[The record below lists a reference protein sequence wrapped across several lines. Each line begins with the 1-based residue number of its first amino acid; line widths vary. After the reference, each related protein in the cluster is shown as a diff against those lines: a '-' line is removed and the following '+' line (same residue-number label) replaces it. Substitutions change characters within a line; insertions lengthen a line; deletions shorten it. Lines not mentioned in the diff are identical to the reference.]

1 MIKGGIG
8 GGNTRTGLVFE
19 GKVDLTSFLSKQ
31 PHYYIENGIVYY
43 DNKEVARIFKK
54 HGFYKFL
61 EDIGIDWHNYISK
74 KLLPDDSIYVIINNI
89 LYIIECKHQHV
100 AGSVDEKLQTC
111 DFKKKQYQK
120 LLAPANIKVQ
130 YMYLLDNWFRD
141 PKYKDVLDYIIS
153 VGCQYYFEYIPL
165 FELGLPVP
173 PELITD

>member
-1 MIKGGIG
+1 MIKGGKG

-19 GKVDLTSFLSKQ
+19 GKVDLSTFLSKQ
-31 PHYYIENGIVYY
+31 PGYKINNGNVFYRGE
-43 DNKEVARIFKK
+43 KVARILKK
-54 HGFYKFL
+54 HTFYEFL
-61 EDIGIDWHNYISK
+61 NEIGIDWKAIISK
-74 KLLPDDSIYVIINNI
+74 KLLPDDSIYVIINNT
-89 LYIIECKHQHV
+89 LFIIECKHQQV

-111 DFKKKQYQK
+111 DFKKKQYQR
-120 LLAPANIKVQ
+120 LMAPANIEVE

-165 FELGLPVP
+165 TKIGLPVP

>member
-19 GKVDLTSFLSKQ
+19 GKVDLATFLSKQ
-31 PHYYIENGIVYY
+31 PRYKIENDIVYY
-43 DNKEVARIFKK
+43 EEQKVARIFKK

-61 EDIGIDWHNYISK
+61 KEIEIDWKKYISK
-74 KLLPDDSIYVIINNI
+74 QLLPDDSIYVIINNT
-89 LYIIECKHQHV
+89 LYIIECKHQQV

-111 DFKKKQYQK
+111 DFKKKEYQK
-120 LLAPANIKVQ
+120 LMAPANIKVQ

-165 FELGLPVP
+165 VELGLPVP
-173 PELITD
+173 PELVTD